1 MALKEM
7 SAQTRECSLS
17 WNAALADVIK
27 VKGGDEGVLDQGDPK
42 SSDGK
47 ETQARREGPRE
58 DRGRDGLMRLQTEG
72 HRGVL
77 AASRSWTGR
86 GQTLPHVLRRNSCPP
101 AP

>member
-47 ETQARREGPRE
+47 ET
-58 DRGRDGLMRLQTEG
+58 
-72 HRGVL
+72 
-77 AASRSWTGR
+77 
-86 GQTLPHVLRRNSCPP
+86 
-101 AP
+101 